1 MTIYIWGNASR
12 YENYQRAVELAGD
25 QVQFGGDP
33 EGCAALLLPGG
44 GDLEPW
50 RYGQKNTAS
59 RGLEPERDAA
69 ELALMEYFT
78 TLRRPVLGICRGL
91 QTVNVFFGGTLQD
104 VPATALL
111 ALLINWMDRRGI
123 YKKEN
128 QLLFYLLCSVATGFV
143 ACVLV
148 RFGVGVHLDKILIGC
163 IMLTIPGISTT
174 YAARDMLLGESIT
187 GLFRFLESLL
197 IAASIAGG
205 FLFSTLIAEGLL

>member
-91 QTVNVFFGGTLQD
+91 QTVNVFFGGTLCQD
-104 VPATALL
+104 ISEHGACDGV
-111 ALLINWMDRRGI
+111 DRRHRVRTATSPLQ
-123 YKKEN
+123 E
-128 QLLFYLLCSVATGFV
+128 LCGET
-143 ACVLV
+143 CVVNSAHHQAADRLGAGLQAIQWTDD
-148 RFGVGVHLDKILIGC
+148 GVIEALCHRTLPVWAVQWHPERLGK
-163 IMLTIPGISTT
+163 
-174 YAARDMLLGESIT
+174 LGET
-187 GLFRFLESLL
+187 VFQAFHSLCQ
-197 IAASIAGG
+197 
-205 FLFSTLIAEGLL
+205 

>member
-91 QTVNVFFGGTLQD
+91 HRVRTATSPLQELCGETCVVNSAHHQAADRLGAGLQAIQWTDDGVIEALCHRTLPVWAVQWH
-104 VPATALL
+104 PERL
-111 ALLINWMDRRGI
+111 G
-123 YKKEN
+123 K
-128 QLLFYLLCSVATGFV
+128 
-143 ACVLV
+143 
-148 RFGVGVHLDKILIGC
+148 
-163 IMLTIPGISTT
+163 
-174 YAARDMLLGESIT
+174 LGET
-187 GLFRFLESLL
+187 VFQAFHSLCQ
-197 IAASIAGG
+197 
-205 FLFSTLIAEGLL
+205 

>member
-33 EGCAALLLPGG
+33 EDCAALLLPGG

-91 QTVNVFFGGTLQD
+91 QTVNVFFGVLCVRIFRNTGPVTASTGGIVSGLPPRLCRNFAEK
-104 VPATALL
+104 PA
-111 ALLINWMDRRGI
+111 W
-123 YKKEN
+123 
-128 QLLFYLLCSVATGFV
+128 
-143 ACVLV
+143 
-148 RFGVGVHLDKILIGC
+148 
-163 IMLTIPGISTT
+163 
-174 YAARDMLLGESIT
+174 
-187 GLFRFLESLL
+187 
-197 IAASIAGG
+197 SIAHI
-205 FLFSTLIAEGLL
+205 TRRRIALGQDCRLSSGRMTAS

>member
-33 EGCAALLLPGG
+33 EDCAALLLPGG

-91 QTVNVFFGGTLQD
+91 QTVNVFFGGTLWACD
-104 VPATALL
+104 GV
-111 ALLINWMDRRGI
+111 DRRHRVRTATSPLQ
-123 YKKEN
+123 E
-128 QLLFYLLCSVATGFV
+128 LCGET
-143 ACVLV
+143 CVVNSAHHQAADRLGAGLQAIQWTDD
-148 RFGVGVHLDKILIGC
+148 GVIEALCHRTLPVWAVQWHPERLGK
-163 IMLTIPGISTT
+163 
-174 YAARDMLLGESIT
+174 LGET
-187 GLFRFLESLL
+187 VFQAFHSLCQ
-197 IAASIAGG
+197 
-205 FLFSTLIAEGLL
+205 